1 MSFPSLSQPELA
13 GHRTQG
19 KGTPASRAPHPPRCL
34 PFLLL
39 LPLLLFRTPPRC
51 LREALLAAAG
61 GAARG
66 AAQRGPK
73 SLSEKQAT
81 WGIWGPGR
89 CALCGPA
96 FSTCFLSPSPLTGPA
111 WQEGGGRQTE
121 LSTWGGVGC
130 GQEADG
136 QRGLGHCSSPRKPE
150 AQQQAAETCW
160 GRSLG
165 SDRLPS
171 ASANGRDGG
180 LAHGTPRAWGRPIG
194 PRSLLC
200 GVTGPSGAW
209 CVLRPHSP
217 SAKIRATRPL
227 GKPGPP
233 SHLSGHCSALRPA
246 RPRPY

>member
-19 KGTPASRAPHPPRCL
+19 KGTPASQAPHPPRCL

-89 CALCGPA
+89 RALCGPA

-111 WQEGGGRQTE
+111 
-121 LSTWGGVGC
+121 
-130 GQEADG
+130 
-136 QRGLGHCSSPRKPE
+136 
-150 AQQQAAETCW
+150 
-160 GRSLG
+160 
-165 SDRLPS
+165 
-171 ASANGRDGG
+171 
-180 LAHGTPRAWGRPIG
+180 
-194 PRSLLC
+194 
-200 GVTGPSGAW
+200 
-209 CVLRPHSP
+209 
-217 SAKIRATRPL
+217 
-227 GKPGPP
+227 
-233 SHLSGHCSALRPA
+233 
-246 RPRPY
+246 